1 MTRLEKLEPYGP
13 RIRKVM
19 ADAQR
24 VGATISQVPDLLW
37 VDGHWWTVL
46 PLFATYRGVRFR
58 IEGNRLRLMPQLK
71 VPING

>member
-1 MTRLEKLEPYGP
+1 MTRLENLEPYGP

-24 VGATISQVPDLLW
+24 VGTTISQVPDLLW
-37 VDGHWWTVL
+37 VDGRWWTVP

-58 IEGNRLRLMPQLK
+58 IEGNRLRLLPQLK
-71 VPING
+71 VPVNG

>member
-1 MTRLEKLEPYGP
+1 MTRLENVAPYGS

-24 VGATISQVPDLLW
+24 IGATIAQTPDLLW

-46 PLFATYRGVRFR
+46 PMFPTYRGVRFR
-58 IEGNRLRLMPQLK
+58 IEGNRLRLLPQLK
-71 VPING
+71 VSRNG